1 MKKIGILTLPLNN
14 NYGGTL
20 QAFALYQFLKSN
32 SYDVYLIQKE
42 AYRPEWKRIL
52 IRTLEKMPFQDIK
65 KYRSSAIKNKFHRP
79 FIDKY
84 IPQKTKK
91 SFTTL
96 ELESVSSE
104 NNFDAVIVGS
114 DQVWRLDYIDDGYCS
129 NYFLDFVN
137 SSKTLK
143 ISYAASFGKDKWQD
157 TGKYEEIKTLLKQFD
172 AVSSRELSGVD
183 ICTNYFNLNQCA
195 HVLDPTLMVDKQIYN
210 QFLTPITVSE
220 NKQLLIYILDHSAQ
234 KNSIVSELCNN
245 LGNYCK
251 PISIYDDDNHTPK
264 YDAAGWV
271 NLFSNSD
278 FIVTDSFHG
287 MVFSIIFNKQFVVIG
302 NKDRGLARFSSLLNV
317 LGLES
322 RLIISDDEYKIQEIL
337 SKPIDYTLVEPTL
350 SDLKH
355 RSQTFL
361 KSSLLRIE

>member
-1 MKKIGILTLPLNN
+1 MKRIGILTLPLNN

-32 SYDVYLIQKE
+32 NYDVHLIQKE
-42 AYRPEWKRIL
+42 TYRPEWKRLL
-52 IRTLEKMPFQDIK
+52 IRALEKTPFQDIK

-84 IPQKTKK
+84 IPQRTKK
-91 SFTTL
+91 SFTTS
-96 ELESVSSE
+96 ELESASSDK
-104 NNFDAVIVGS
+104 NFDAVIVGS
-114 DQVWRLDYIDDGYCS
+114 DQVWRLDYIDDGHCN
-129 NYFLDFVN
+129 NYFLDFVK

-143 ISYAASFGKDKWQD
+143 ISYAASFGKDTWQD
-157 TGKYEEIKTLLKQFD
+157 AGKYEEIKTLLQQFD
-172 AVSSRELSGVD
+172 AVSSREVSGVD
-183 ICTNYFNLNQCA
+183 ICINYFNLDQCT

-210 QFLTPITVSE
+210 QFLSPIAASQT
-220 NKQLLIYILDHSAQ
+220 KKLLIYILDHNAQ
-234 KNSIVSELCNN
+234 KNSIASELCNS
-245 LGNYCK
+245 LGESCQ
-251 PISIYDDDNHTPK
+251 PVFIYDDDSHTPK

-271 NLFSNSD
+271 NLFATSD

-302 NKDRGLARFSSLLNV
+302 NKDRGLARFSSLLNM

-322 RLIISDDEYKIQEIL
+322 RLITSEDEYKTQEIL
-337 SKPIDYTLVEPTL
+337 NNPIDYTLVEPKL

-355 RSQTFL
+355 RSQAFL
-361 KSSLLRIE
+361 TSSLLKSK